1 MTEIVLVLTTVQTVE
16 QGNSVARALVE
27 ERLAA
32 CVNVLPVMTSF
43 YRWQGAVESGTE
55 CQLVIKTTRDQMA
68 AVGARIRAL
77 HSYELPEVL
86 VVAVEDGGADYVN
99 WVKGATRP
107 PD

>member
-16 QGNSVARALVE
+16 QGTSVARALVE

-43 YRWQGAVESGTE
+43 YRWQGAVERDTE
-55 CQLVIKTTRDQMA
+55 CQLVIKTTRDRVA
-68 AVGARIRAL
+68 AIGARIRAL

-86 VVAVEDGGADYVN
+86 VVAVEDGDADYLH
-99 WVKGATRP
+99 WVKGATLP
-107 PD
+107 HP